1 MSDNLPSRAS
11 GETENVI
18 PQNTDVIEQQKR
30 LEKLGINISSDILE
44 RIQSDRETKLAFE
57 RDMSAIEGN
66 PAEKDKFEQLY
77 LKGFWQVVNTPFG
90 ELSFAQIQKHPKKEE
105 ILAGL
110 KTSKQ
115 GAYNEWEEQV
125 AITRVN
131 TEKAWEQ
138 VAIKEGD
145 IVAER
150 KQVVISDII
159 QRVPQIIPV
168 YEMKTARWEKLT
180 REEGETLQY
189 ILSLWEPKDWLPRIQ
204 KLLSNPQNF
213 A

>member
-77 LKGFWQVVNTPFG
+77 LKGF
-90 ELSFAQIQKHPKKEE
+90 
-105 ILAGL
+105 
-110 KTSKQ
+110 
-115 GAYNEWEEQV
+115 
-125 AITRVN
+125 
-131 TEKAWEQ
+131 
-138 VAIKEGD
+138 
-145 IVAER
+145 
-150 KQVVISDII
+150 
-159 QRVPQIIPV
+159 
-168 YEMKTARWEKLT
+168 
-180 REEGETLQY
+180 
-189 ILSLWEPKDWLPRIQ
+189 
-204 KLLSNPQNF
+204 
-213 A
+213 

>member
-1 MSDNLPSRAS
+1 MSLVEKCQELAREHWWKVSTALATLLLSCQMSMNTALAADPA
-11 GETENVI
+11 
-18 PQNTDVIEQQKR
+18 QNQAPV
-30 LEKLGINISSDILE
+30 
-44 RIQSDRETKLAFE
+44 AV
-57 RDMSAIEGN
+57 SA
-66 PAEKDKFEQLY
+66 PPTA
-77 LKGFWQVVNTPFG
+77 KGFWQVVNTPFG

-110 KTSKQ
+110 KISKQ

-131 TEKAWEQ
+131 AEKVWEQ
-138 VAIKEGD
+138 VAISD
-145 IVAER
+145 IV
-150 KQVVISDII
+150 

-180 REEGETLQY
+180 REQGETLQY
-189 ILSLWEPKDWLPRIQ
+189 ILTIWEPKDWLPRIQ